1 MEPNSVTEAIKAFN
15 NVWEFLSEIRK
26 ILAKSKK
33 GGWKLL
39 GSKKTETIERKF
51 KEALEATKSAIES
64 NIWYGKGFAIQ
75 AECGV
80 KVDKE
85 FHHLMALLINFF
97 SDIFMRLIP
106 EKLDEKLVE
115 HLQSQL
121 KMLEGYAQRFWN
133 MQGFR
138 SYQDKDKR
146 AMEIINNFRSRLWDF
161 KRSMEPYLKS
171 EKTESTRDAVVH

>member
-1 MEPNSVTEAIKAFN
+1 MEPNSVIEAIKVFN

-39 GSKKTETIERKF
+39 GSKKTEIVERKF
-51 KEALEATKSAIES
+51 KEALEGTKSAIES
-64 NIWYGKGFAIQ
+64 SIWYGKGFAIQ

-85 FHHLMALLINFF
+85 FHHLMALLISFF
-97 SDIFMRLIP
+97 SDFSMRLVP

-121 KMLEGYAQRFWN
+121 KTLEEYAQRFWDI
-133 MQGFR
+133 QGFR
-138 SYQDKDKR
+138 SYPEKEKEEK
-146 AMEIINNFRSRLWDF
+146 ATIIIENFRSRMWDF
-161 KRSMEPYLKS
+161 RRSMEPYLK
-171 EKTESTRDAVVH
+171 TEETKPT